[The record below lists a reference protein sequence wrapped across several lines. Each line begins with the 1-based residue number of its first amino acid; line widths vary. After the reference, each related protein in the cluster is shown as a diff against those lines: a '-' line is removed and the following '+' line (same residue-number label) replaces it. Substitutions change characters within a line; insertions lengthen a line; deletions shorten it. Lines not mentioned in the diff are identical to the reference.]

1 MIRKTPPADLREISG
16 DSDVLTAPEALSV
29 YSYDGTTNWSRKPD
43 VVFPKSTQEVSN
55 ILMLENREKVP
66 VTPRGGGSIPIAGGI
81 VLCMTKM
88 DKILNIDRKNMSATV
103 EAGII
108 LQSLAT
114 GLACHNLFFPPDPQS
129 FLGATLGGAIAEN
142 ARGPACL
149 KYGITKQYILGLE
162 VVLPT
167 GKIAHFGGR
176 ALKNVVGYDMLHL
189 FVSSEGTL
197 CVVTVAELKLK
208 PIPPAR
214 KTILV
219 AYNSMERAGESV
231 SKVSENAVIA
241 SKIELL
247 DNWLINGMEDM
258 MHFGLP
264 RDTQAVLL
272 FETDG
277 IREAVEREAEKIV
290 EIVREQGALYVR
302 VAENEEE
309 ANRYWMARRAVFG
322 AITSKT
328 KNVFNEDVTVPI
340 GKIPALV
347 RKCKELS
354 GKYELDIV
362 VLGHAGDGNL
372 HPAILTDFD
381 NKDLYERSVK
391 AIDEI
396 MEAAIEL
403 GGVLSGEHGIGLEK
417 PRFIGRALESVVI
430 DLMKGMKALLDPNS
444 IMNPGKIWEQ

>member
-1 MIRKTPPADLREISG
+1 
-16 DSDVLTAPEALSV
+16 
-29 YSYDGTTNWSRKPD
+29 
-43 VVFPKSTQEVSN
+43 
-55 ILMLENREKVP
+55 
-66 VTPRGGGSIPIAGGI
+66 
-81 VLCMTKM
+81 
-88 DKILNIDRKNMSATV
+88 
-103 EAGII
+103 
-108 LQSLAT
+108 
-114 GLACHNLFFPPDPQS
+114 
-129 FLGATLGGAIAEN
+129 
-142 ARGPACL
+142 
-149 KYGITKQYILGLE
+149 
-162 VVLPT
+162 
-167 GKIAHFGGR
+167 
-176 ALKNVVGYDMLHL
+176 MLHL

-197 CVVTVAELKLK
+197 CVITVAELKLK

-219 AYNSMERAGESV
+219 AYNSVKRAVESV
-231 SKVSENAVIA
+231 SKVFENAVIP

-247 DNWLINGMEDM
+247 DSWLINGMEDM

-309 ANRYWMARRAVFG
+309 ANRYWTARRAVFG
-322 AITSKT
+322 GITSEAN
-328 KNVFNEDVTVPI
+328 NVFNEDVTGPM

-362 VLGHAGDGNL
+362 VLGHAGDENL

-391 AIDEI
+391 AMDEI